1 MFGNAMLTIVAS
13 TNATLA
19 PSEAIASTVRGADPC
34 RRTTSASG
42 TGASSGGEASMG
54 TGGIARSSGL
64 RGQQARQVRV
74 RGECLARGTASDLDY
89 ARHLLPINQ
98 ANSFGLRGDHEVS

>member
-34 RRTTSASG
+34 RRRISASG
-42 TGASSGGEASMG
+42 AGASRGGEASMG
-54 TGGIARSSGL
+54 TGGIARCPGL
-64 RGQQARQVRV
+64 RGQLAGQVRV
-74 RGECLARGTASDLDY
+74 RGERLTRGTSSDLDH
-89 ARHLLPINQ
+89 ARHRLPIHQ
-98 ANSFGLRGDHEVS
+98 ADPR